1 MRCRSLLFVTVLVV
15 LLAGA
20 AYGEVQVFFS
30 PQGGCDQAL
39 IRLARSAQM
48 YLDAA
53 CYTFSLDP
61 VADELIPAKERGVI
75 VGVIAELVRRTDEDE
90 RFSVRHHGR
99 GKAKPWTL
107 AGSGIIR

>member
-1 MRCRSLLFVTVLVV
+1 MRYRSLLFVTVLVV

-39 IRLARSAQM
+39 VSLARSAEM

-61 VADELIPAKERGVI
+61 VADELIAAKKRGVT
-75 VGVIAELVRRTDEDE
+75 VRVILDRALRKSSTGSRR
-90 RFSVRHHGR
+90 
-99 GKAKPWTL
+99 
-107 AGSGIIR
+107 